1 MQSAVKYSI
10 SVCILLVFALAAAS
24 TPNPAPAD
32 KGDPEMGNELF
43 DEQCSMCH
51 QAYSSERKVGPSL
64 KGLFAKDKLES
75 NGKPVNDANVIERI
89 DKGGNGMPPFKDSFS
104 TDDKANLLAYLKK
117 L

>member
-1 MQSAVKYSI
+1 MQRAAKYSI
-10 SVCILLVFALAAAS
+10 YGCILLVFVSVATSA
-24 TPNPAPAD
+24 PAPTPPE
-32 KGDPEMGNELF
+32 KGDPEMGNEIF

-51 QAYSSERKVGPSL
+51 QAYSAERKVGPSL
-64 KGLFAKDKLES
+64 KGLFAKEKLES
-75 NGKPVNDANVIERI
+75 NGKPVNDANVLERV

>member
-1 MQSAVKYSI
+1 MQPAVKYSI
-10 SVCILLVFALAAAS
+10 SVCMLLVLASVAGS
-24 TPNPAPAD
+24 TPAPAPAE
-32 KGDPEMGNELF
+32 KGDPEMGNEIF

-51 QAYSSERKVGPSL
+51 QAYSAERKIGPSL
-64 KGLFAKDKLES
+64 KGLFGKEKLES

-104 TDDKANLLAYLKK
+104 ADDKANLLAYLKK